1 MMETI
6 GADRGWSRGIILAL
20 ACTVL
25 VFLMAPMLVVFPVSI
40 TDQRFLAFPQE
51 DISFTHYRTVVAT
64 GNWMNAIWQSLTVAL
79 ASTAID
85 VVVGTLCAIGC
96 WRLASRSSEFV
107 RTLMLMPIVIPSIV
121 YTLGVYRLYV
131 DIGLLDSYLGVVL
144 AHTVTGLAYPVITV
158 SASLAGFDVRLEQA
172 ARTLGASLGQT
183 TWRIIVPNVTPGILS
198 GAIFAF
204 IHSWDET
211 VMVLFIAGRT
221 VYTLPRRI
229 WNDINENLD
238 PAIAAVAV
246 LLIGVTLMFLLA
258 ELALKARRARVS

>member
-1 MMETI
+1 METI
-6 GADRGWSRGIILAL
+6 GGDKGLTKGVTLAL

-25 VFLMAPMLVVFPVSI
+25 VFLMAPMLVVFPVSV

-51 DISFTHYRTVVAT
+51 SLSFAHYGTVFSG
-64 GNWMNAIWQSLTVAL
+64 GNWLNAIWQSLAIAV

-85 VVVGTLCAIGC
+85 AVVGTLCAIGC
-96 WRLASRSSEFV
+96 WRLASKTSELV
-107 RTLMLMPIVIPSIV
+107 RTLMLAPIVIPSIV

-198 GAIFAF
+198 GAIFSF

-246 LLIGVTLMFLLA
+246 MLIAVTLLFLLS
-258 ELALKARRARVS
+258 ELALKSRRAKA

>member
-1 MMETI
+1 METI
-6 GADRGWSRGIILAL
+6 GGDKGLARGITLGL

-25 VFLMAPMLVVFPVSI
+25 VFLMAPMLVVFPVSV
-40 TDQRFLAFPQE
+40 TDQRFLAFPHE
-51 DISFTHYRTVVAT
+51 NISFAHYGKVLT
-64 GNWMNAIWQSLTVAL
+64 GGGWLGAIGQSLIIAV
-79 ASTAID
+79 ASTVID

-96 WRLASRSSEFV
+96 WRLASRSSELV
-107 RTLMLMPIVIPSIV
+107 RTLMLAPIVIPSIV
-121 YTLGVYRLYV
+121 YTLGVYKLYV
-131 DIGLLDSYLGVVL
+131 DIGLLDSYLGVIL

-158 SASLAGFDVRLEQA
+158 SAALAGFDIRLEQA

-246 LLIGVTLMFLLA
+246 MLIGVTLLFLLT
-258 ELALKARRARVS
+258 ELALKSRRAKA

>member
-1 MMETI
+1 METI
-6 GADRGWSRGIILAL
+6 GGDKGLARGITLGL

-25 VFLMAPMLVVFPVSI
+25 VFLMAPMLVVFPVSV
-40 TDQRFLAFPQE
+40 TDQRFLAFPHE
-51 DISFTHYRTVVAT
+51 NISFAHYGKVLT
-64 GNWMNAIWQSLTVAL
+64 GGGWLGAIGQSLIIAV
-79 ASTAID
+79 ASTVID

-96 WRLASRSSEFV
+96 WRLASRSSEPV
-107 RTLMLMPIVIPSIV
+107 RTL
-121 YTLGVYRLYV
+121 TLGVYKLYV
-131 DIGLLDSYLGVVL
+131 DIGLLDSYLGVIL

-158 SASLAGFDVRLEQA
+158 SAALAGFDIRLEQA

-246 LLIGVTLMFLLA
+246 MLIGVTLLFLLT
-258 ELALKARRARVS
+258 ELALKSRRAKA